1 MILVTNAL
9 IAGSIISFIVYK
21 ILCPEIKLIRE
32 IDKEL
37 EKQNN
42 ELDKRYRELSQL
54 CSDLEDQSD

>member
-37 EKQNN
+37 EK
-42 ELDKRYRELSQL
+42 
-54 CSDLEDQSD
+54 